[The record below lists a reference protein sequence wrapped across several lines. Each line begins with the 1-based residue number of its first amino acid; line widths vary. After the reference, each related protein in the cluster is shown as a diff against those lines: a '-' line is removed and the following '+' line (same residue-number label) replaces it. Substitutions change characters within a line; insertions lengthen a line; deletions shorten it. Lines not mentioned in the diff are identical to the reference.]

1 VGSVSIQV
9 AFLGHTAIVW
19 DFEHFCRIF
28 CCFQFF
34 GSNQKTKP
42 TRASGK
48 AAKENK
54 EVVLKLAQS
63 RPNKSGCWEDYNQ
76 DMLNANDLDDG
87 WL

>member
-1 VGSVSIQV
+1 LSN
-9 AFLGHTAIVW
+9 FLLLPVL
-19 DFEHFCRIF
+19 
-28 CCFQFF
+28 

>member
-1 VGSVSIQV
+1 LLPV
-9 AFLGHTAIVW
+9 L
-19 DFEHFCRIF
+19 
-28 CCFQFF
+28 

-42 TRASGK
+42 TRASAK

-63 RPNKSGCWEDYNQ
+63 CPNKSGSWEDYNQ
-76 DMLNANDLDDG
+76 DMLNANDVDDG